1 MSLRVKL
8 NAVKSKLNGVDKV
21 TGLKLELTTGGA
33 GPTNA
38 TNAPQ
43 DAKIEFYERAGSGD
57 AAKSDRLFAT
67 LTFQLKVDAA
77 GKNPEMDGN
86 NASPTNLAYEAFVR
100 GPFVKSVTTSGSAK
114 LTNWNA
120 PDLSSDFWVDLD
132 LSAQGKNFTRA
143 DLLYL
148 PWESTVENNVLEIG
162 AKFLIAGTVE
172 ADVKDN
178 NQVSVPLDHKAVP
191 EDGSGTAKFDCV
203 GVGIVYPV
211 ENALWAPKAF
221 KGSAKAAKMV
231 ASTIQVFLHDQILL
245 KHSTATVPIT
255 LADLQSRFAKIFTNA
270 GLPAPT
276 VVEKTN
282 ADLIAAGFEQ
292 RTTARGTRWTAK
304 TALMA
309 DTAAHQDTD
318 GVSMAFFDFWVVFEP
333 TLTPVTASE
342 GAEAEELADFDPTT
356 TKKLVLWPTAVM
368 NNNVALT
375 HGCGV
380 HPSLGATE
388 YPANYLVT
396 TIAHELGHA
405 LGLRHALMATGSGY
419 DLGPSG
425 HFDNARGLMSYSEI
439 KNGICPLGFFGP
451 VHKSTLEKRFL

>member
-38 TNAPQ
+38 TAAPQ

-67 LTFQLKVDAA
+67 LTFQIKVDAA

-100 GPFVKSVTTSGSAK
+100 GPLVKFSSGGAIKTTAWK
-114 LTNWNA
+114 A

-143 DLLYL
+143 GLLYL
-148 PWESTVENNVLEIG
+148 PWESAVENNALEIG
-162 AKFLIAGTVE
+162 AKLLIAGTVE

-191 EDGSGTAKFDCV
+191 EDGSGTAKFDCI
-203 GVGIVYPV
+203 GVGMVYPV
-211 ENALWAPKAF
+211 ENALWVPKTF
-221 KGSAKAAKMV
+221 KSSAKAAKMV
-231 ASTIQVFLHDQILL
+231 ASTINVFLHDQILV
-245 KHSTATVPIT
+245 KHSTTAAPIT
-255 LADLQSRFAKIFTNA
+255 LTDLRTRFAKIFTNA

-276 VVEKTN
+276 LTEKT
-282 ADLIAAGFEQ
+282 AAELTAAGFEQ
-292 RTTARGTRWTAK
+292 RSTTRGTRWTAK

-309 DTAAHQDTD
+309 DTASHLDTD
-318 GVSMAFFDFWVVFEP
+318 GVELPFFDFWVVFEP
-333 TLTPVTASE
+333 TLTPVTTSE
-342 GAEAEELADFDPTT
+342 GAEAEEIADFDPSTS
-356 TKKLVLWPTAVM
+356 KKHVLWPTAVM

-380 HPSLGATE
+380 HPTLGATE

-419 DLGPSG
+419 DLGPAG

-439 KNGICPLGFFGP
+439 TDGICPLGFFGP